1 RAKNRDNYYNE
12 YNLKAIYTTPQPFHT
27 IDQVSLAFS
36 PAASGTGA
44 VTAINA
50 NSYTSHEYIGAAFI
64 QAKFMITNQL
74 QVLGGLRAENTQ

>member
-1 RAKNRDNYYNE
+1 E

-74 QVLGGLRAENTQ
+74 QVLGGLRAENTQQDYKTVM